1 MKRCTLIFLLALTV
15 RISFLILAPARPLY
29 LDDAISWDS
38 VAWNFLN
45 GRGFTEIDGKPT
57 SLRPPIY
64 PIFLAGIY
72 FLFNRNYFFV
82 YLIQSILGALSCVLI
97 FLLANKFF
105 DENKSFLVSLGC
117 VFWPPLIVYTGII
130 ATETLYIFLLLL
142 FFNLLYYLRVEFT
155 NKYVILGI
163 LLGIINLT
171 RSTIVFYPIFLVI
184 FMLLTNK
191 KDIPKI
197 LLMFGISLVCIS
209 PWTIRN
215 YVVFKRFLLI
225 NTAAGELFWS
235 GTYIPWDGIC
245 KHGRDENFYKLFN
258 LENPVDNDRKMFIEG
273 LKNIKKNPI
282 GFLKLS
288 VKKFFRFWFKPVGQ
302 ELTYKKY
309 KLLGILL
316 YIPHGLL
323 VILCWFYLIKFYKKE
338 FFYIVVLFVYFT
350 VMHNLLAPIPR
361 YRLPIEPF
369 VVMFA
374 IACLVEIFRLSI
386 IYDKK
391 IF

>member
-1 MKRCTLIFLLALTV
+1 
-15 RISFLILAPARPLY
+15 
-29 LDDAISWDS
+29 
-38 VAWNFLN
+38 
-45 GRGFTEIDGKPT
+45 
-57 SLRPPIY
+57 
-64 PIFLAGIY
+64 
-72 FLFNRNYFFV
+72 
-82 YLIQSILGALSCVLI
+82 
-97 FLLANKFF
+97 
-105 DENKSFLVSLGC
+105 
-117 VFWPPLIVYTGII
+117 
-130 ATETLYIFLLLL
+130 
-142 FFNLLYYLRVEFT
+142 
-155 NKYVILGI
+155 
-163 LLGIINLT
+163 
-171 RSTIVFYPIFLVI
+171 
-184 FMLLTNK
+184 MLLTNK

-323 VILCWFYLIKFYKKE
+323 VILCWFYLIKFYKKKW
-338 FFYIVVLFVYFT
+338 
-350 VMHNLLAPIPR
+350 
-361 YRLPIEPF
+361 
-369 VVMFA
+369 
-374 IACLVEIFRLSI
+374 I
-386 IYDKK
+386 I
-391 IF
+391 